1 MSSIRTDIL
10 LRVYFAFGLIVLFA
24 AAVLFQLFKVQVLQ
38 GAHWRKE
45 AKSSATQFKTVE
57 AVRGNIYGVDGS
69 LLATSVPEYNIRI
82 DLLATGIEED
92 AVFEEKV
99 DSLATSLSIFFKDK
113 TPSEY
118 SRFLRDGRKKKDRYK
133 LISKNVSHADMLKIR
148 KFPMFNMKNNGGG
161 WIAEQKNHRIKPFK
175 DLAARTIGYKNDNVQ
190 PVGLEGAYGK
200 YINGESGRRLMY
212 KIAGGFWVPVN
223 NSNEIETKDGA
234 DIISTIDIGIQDV
247 AQRALLTQLKKSDA
261 DHGCVILM
269 EVNTGEIRAIANYT
283 KAKDGTYQEL
293 FNYAIRESL
302 DPGSTFKL
310 ASYMVG
316 LEEGKFTKDT
326 KVETGS
332 GVYNVYNLKASDL
345 DHGPYGNITVQRA
358 FELSS
363 NVAIVKLTDE
373 NYRNNP
379 QDFVNRLYK
388 FGLTEELGIRIEG
401 EGKPLVRFP
410 GGPGWSGVALASMC
424 YGYGLRVTPLQLLSF
439 SNAVANNGRKMK
451 PLFVEKIVSKDGV
464 VKTFPVEELNH
475 AICSKET
482 IRQAKAMLEAVV
494 ETGTASGIKSDK
506 YRIAGKTGTAKFG
519 YTKNKNERGHYNSS
533 FIGYFP
539 ADNPKYSIC
548 VVITDPNRDKG
559 YYASQVAAP
568 VFKAISDR
576 IWATMI
582 DTSKQL
588 KPKEAQILAEKMKP
602 VMVED
607 KNEISRK
614 LPTKNLPNQRIVA
627 VPNKGVNAVP
637 DLTGMGLKDAVF
649 ILENMGMNVKI
660 LGRGVIAKQ
669 SIAAGTH
676 ITKGTEIII
685 ELM

>member
-1 MSSIRTDIL
+1 MDVKKDIL
-10 LRVYFAFGLIVLFA
+10 RRVYLTFFVMTAF
-24 AAVLFQLFKVQVLQ
+24 AVLVIAQIINLQFFQ
-38 GAHWRKE
+38 
-45 AKSSATQFKTVE
+45 AKKIQESVVAKTAGDRTVE
-57 AVRGNIYGVDGS
+57 ANRGDLYSCDGS
-69 LLATSVPEYNIRI
+69 LMATTMTYYLVGMDLSSRALDDKDFKQNIGALCDSLE
-82 DLLATGIEED
+82 DLLKLKTANEYRRELE
-92 AVFEEKV
+92 AARKEKKKWYKLH
-99 DSLATSLSIFFKDK
+99 DGLTFSEFRRLKQFPLFKK
-113 TPSEY
+113 GKYESGLVY
-118 SRFLRDGRKKKDRYK
+118 SRIVRRERPYE
-133 LISKNVSHADMLKIR
+133 ML
-148 KFPMFNMKNNGGG
+148 
-161 WIAEQKNHRIKPFK
+161 AY
-175 DLAARTIGYKNDNVQ
+175 RTIGNVDVK
-190 PVGLEGAYGK
+190 PIGIEGAYNLELRGE
-200 YINGESGRRLMY
+200 NGLQYQR
-212 KIAGGFWVPVN
+212 KIGEGIWVPIDDA
-223 NSNEIETKDGA
+223 NSIEPQDGG
-234 DIISTIDIGIQDV
+234 DIYTTIDMNVQDI
-247 AQRALLTQLKKSDA
+247 AETELLRNMRKFEA
-261 DHGCVILM
+261 DHGCVVVM
-269 EVNTGEIRAIANYT
+269 DVATGKIRGIANLKLDSTGRYR
-283 KAKDGTYQEL
+283 EEI
-293 FNYAIRESL
+293 NYAVGDAIE
-302 DPGSTFKL
+302 PGSVFKL

-439 SNAVANNGRKMK
+439 YNAVANNGRKMK

-588 KPKEAQILAEKMKP
+588 KPKVAQILAEKMKP

>member
-1 MSSIRTDIL
+1 MDVKKDIL
-10 LRVYFAFGLIVLFA
+10 RRVYLTFFVMTAFAVIVIAQIINLQF
-24 AAVLFQLFKVQVLQ
+24 FQAKKI
-38 GAHWRKE
+38 KE
-45 AKSSATQFKTVE
+45 SVVAKTAGYRIVE
-57 AVRGNIYGVDGS
+57 ANRGDIYSCDGS
-69 LLATSVPEYNIRI
+69 LMATTMTYYLVGMDLSSRALDDKDFKENIGPLCDSLE
-82 DLLATGIEED
+82 DLLKLKTANEYRRELEEARRTKRKWYKLHD
-92 AVFEEKV
+92 GLTFSEFRRLKQFP
-99 DSLATSLSIFFKDK
+99 LFKK
-113 TPSEY
+113 GKYESGLVY
-118 SRFLRDGRKKKDRYK
+118 SRIVRRERPYE
-133 LISKNVSHADMLKIR
+133 ML
-148 KFPMFNMKNNGGG
+148 
-161 WIAEQKNHRIKPFK
+161 AY
-175 DLAARTIGYKNDNVQ
+175 RTIGNVDVK
-190 PVGLEGAYGK
+190 PIGIEGAYNLELRGE
-200 YINGESGRRLMY
+200 NGLQYQR
-212 KIAGGFWVPVN
+212 KIGEGIWVPIDDA
-223 NSNEIETKDGA
+223 NSLEPQDGG
-234 DIISTIDIGIQDV
+234 DIYTTIDMNVQDI
-247 AQRALLTQLKKSDA
+247 AETELLRNMRKFEA
-261 DHGCVILM
+261 DHGCVVVM
-269 EVNTGEIRAIANYT
+269 EVATGKIRGIANLKLDSMGRYH
-283 KAKDGTYQEL
+283 EEI
-293 FNYAIRESL
+293 NYAVGDAIE
-302 DPGSTFKL
+302 PGSVFKL

-316 LEEGKFTKDT
+316 LEEGKFTKET

-439 SNAVANNGRKMK
+439 YNAVANNGRKMK
-451 PLFVEKIVSKDGV
+451 PLFVEKIVSKEGV
-464 VKTFPVEELNH
+464 VKIFPVEELNH

-506 YRIAGKTGTAKFG
+506 YKIAGKTGTAKFG
-519 YTKNKNERGHYNSS
+519 YTKDKNERGHYNSS

-582 DTSKQL
+582 DTTKQL
-588 KPKEAQILAEKMKP
+588 KAKTIELVAEKMKP
-602 VMVED
+602 IMVED
-607 KNEISRK
+607 RNELSKK
-614 LPTKNLPNQRIVA
+614 LPAKRLANPRIVA
-627 VPNKGVNAVP
+627 VPNKGVNMVP
-637 DLTGMGLKDAVF
+637 DLIGMGLKDAVF

-660 LGRGVIAKQ
+660 SGRGVIAKQ
-669 SIAAGTH
+669 SIAPGTH
-676 ITKGTEIII
+676 ITKGTKIII
-685 ELM
+685 ELI

>member
-1 MSSIRTDIL
+1 VDVKKDIL
-10 LRVYFAFGLIVLFA
+10 RRVYLTFFVMTAF
-24 AAVLFQLFKVQVLQ
+24 AVLVIAQIINLQFFQ
-38 GAHWRKE
+38 
-45 AKSSATQFKTVE
+45 AKKIQESVVAKTAGYRTVE
-57 AVRGNIYGVDGS
+57 ANRGDIYSCDGS
-69 LLATSVPEYNIRI
+69 LMATTMTYYLVGMDLSSRALDDKDFKQNIGALCDSLE
-82 DLLATGIEED
+82 DLLKLKTANEYRRELE
-92 AVFEEKV
+92 AARKEKKKWYKLHEGLTF
-99 DSLATSLSIFFKDK
+99 SEFRRLKQFPLFKK
-113 TPSEY
+113 GKYESGLVY
-118 SRFLRDGRKKKDRYK
+118 SRIVRRERPYE
-133 LISKNVSHADMLKIR
+133 ML
-148 KFPMFNMKNNGGG
+148 
-161 WIAEQKNHRIKPFK
+161 AY
-175 DLAARTIGYKNDNVQ
+175 RTIGNVDVK
-190 PVGLEGAYGK
+190 PIGIEGAYNLELRGE
-200 YINGESGRRLMY
+200 NGLQYQR
-212 KIAGGFWVPVN
+212 KIGEGIWVPIDDA
-223 NSNEIETKDGA
+223 NSIEPQDGG
-234 DIISTIDIGIQDV
+234 DIYTTIDMNVQDI
-247 AQRALLTQLKKSDA
+247 AETELLRNMRKFEA
-261 DHGCVILM
+261 DHGCVVVM
-269 EVNTGEIRAIANYT
+269 EVATGKIRGIANLKLDSTGRYR
-283 KAKDGTYQEL
+283 EEI
-293 FNYAIRESL
+293 NYAVGDAIE
-302 DPGSTFKL
+302 PGSVFKL

-439 SNAVANNGRKMK
+439 YNAVANNGRKMK

-506 YRIAGKTGTAKFG
+506 YKIAGKTGTAKFG

>member
-1 MSSIRTDIL
+1 VDVKKDIL
-10 LRVYFAFGLIVLFA
+10 RRVYLTFFVMTAF
-24 AAVLFQLFKVQVLQ
+24 AVLVIAQIINLQFFQ
-38 GAHWRKE
+38 
-45 AKSSATQFKTVE
+45 AKKIQESVVAKTAGYRTVE
-57 AVRGNIYGVDGS
+57 ANRGDIYSCDGS
-69 LLATSVPEYNIRI
+69 LMATTMTYYLVGMDLSSRALDDKDFKQNIGALCDSLE
-82 DLLATGIEED
+82 DLLKLKTANEYRRELE
-92 AVFEEKV
+92 AARKEKKKWYKLHEGLTF
-99 DSLATSLSIFFKDK
+99 SEFRRLKQFPLFKK
-113 TPSEY
+113 GKYESGLVY
-118 SRFLRDGRKKKDRYK
+118 SRIVRRERPYE
-133 LISKNVSHADMLKIR
+133 ML
-148 KFPMFNMKNNGGG
+148 
-161 WIAEQKNHRIKPFK
+161 AY
-175 DLAARTIGYKNDNVQ
+175 RTIGNVDVK
-190 PVGLEGAYGK
+190 PIGIEGAYNLELRGE
-200 YINGESGRRLMY
+200 NGLQYQR
-212 KIAGGFWVPVN
+212 KIGEGIWVPIDDA
-223 NSNEIETKDGA
+223 NSIEPQDGG
-234 DIISTIDIGIQDV
+234 DIYTTIDMNVQDI
-247 AQRALLTQLKKSDA
+247 AETELLRNMRKFEA
-261 DHGCVILM
+261 DHGCVVVM
-269 EVNTGEIRAIANYT
+269 EVATGKIRGIANLKLDSTGRYR
-283 KAKDGTYQEL
+283 EEI
-293 FNYAIRESL
+293 NYAVGDAIE
-302 DPGSTFKL
+302 PGSVFKL

-439 SNAVANNGRKMK
+439 YNAVANNGRKMK

-588 KPKEAQILAEKMKP
+588 KPKVAQILAEKMKP

>member
-1 MSSIRTDIL
+1 MT
-10 LRVYFAFGLIVLFA
+10 AF
-24 AAVLFQLFKVQVLQ
+24 AVLVIAQIINLQFFQ
-38 GAHWRKE
+38 
-45 AKSSATQFKTVE
+45 AKKIQESVVAKTAGYRTVE
-57 AVRGNIYGVDGS
+57 ANRGDIYSCDGS
-69 LLATSVPEYNIRI
+69 LMATTMTYYLVGMDLSSRALDDKDFKQNIGALCDSLE
-82 DLLATGIEED
+82 DLLKLKTANEYRRELE
-92 AVFEEKV
+92 AARKEKKKWYKLHEGLTF
-99 DSLATSLSIFFKDK
+99 SEFRRLKQFPLFKK
-113 TPSEY
+113 GKYESGLVY
-118 SRFLRDGRKKKDRYK
+118 SRIVRRERPYE
-133 LISKNVSHADMLKIR
+133 ML
-148 KFPMFNMKNNGGG
+148 
-161 WIAEQKNHRIKPFK
+161 AY
-175 DLAARTIGYKNDNVQ
+175 RTIGNVDVK
-190 PVGLEGAYGK
+190 PIGIEGAYNLELRGE
-200 YINGESGRRLMY
+200 NGLQYQR
-212 KIAGGFWVPVN
+212 KIGEGIWVPIDDA
-223 NSNEIETKDGA
+223 NSIEPQDGG
-234 DIISTIDIGIQDV
+234 DIYTTIDMNVQDI
-247 AQRALLTQLKKSDA
+247 AETELLRNMRKFEA
-261 DHGCVILM
+261 DHGCVVVM
-269 EVNTGEIRAIANYT
+269 EVATGKIRGIANLKLDSTGRYR
-283 KAKDGTYQEL
+283 EEI
-293 FNYAIRESL
+293 NYAVGDAIE
-302 DPGSTFKL
+302 PGSVFKL

-439 SNAVANNGRKMK
+439 YNAVANNGRKMK

-588 KPKEAQILAEKMKP
+588 KPKVAQILAEKMKP

>member
-1 MSSIRTDIL
+1 MDVKKDIL
-10 LRVYFAFGLIVLFA
+10 RRVYLTFFVMTAF
-24 AAVLFQLFKVQVLQ
+24 AVLVIAQIINLQFFQ
-38 GAHWRKE
+38 
-45 AKSSATQFKTVE
+45 AKKIQESVVAKTAGYRTVE
-57 AVRGNIYGVDGS
+57 ANRGDIYSCDGS
-69 LLATSVPEYNIRI
+69 LMATTMTYYLVGMDLSSRALDDKDFKQNIGALCDSLE
-82 DLLATGIEED
+82 DLLKLKTANEYRRELE
-92 AVFEEKV
+92 AARKEKKKGYKLH
-99 DSLATSLSIFFKDK
+99 DGLTFSQFRRLKQFPLFKK
-113 TPSEY
+113 GKYESGLVY
-118 SRFLRDGRKKKDRYK
+118 SRIVRRERPYE
-133 LISKNVSHADMLKIR
+133 ML
-148 KFPMFNMKNNGGG
+148 
-161 WIAEQKNHRIKPFK
+161 AY
-175 DLAARTIGYKNDNVQ
+175 RTIGNVDVK
-190 PVGLEGAYGK
+190 PIGIEGAYNLELRGE
-200 YINGESGRRLMY
+200 NGLQYQR
-212 KIAGGFWVPVN
+212 KIGEGIWVPIDDA
-223 NSNEIETKDGA
+223 NSIEPQDGG
-234 DIISTIDIGIQDV
+234 DIYTTIDMNVQDI
-247 AQRALLTQLKKSDA
+247 AETELLRNMRKFEA
-261 DHGCVILM
+261 DHGCVVVM
-269 EVNTGEIRAIANYT
+269 EVATGKIRGIANLKLDSTGRYR
-283 KAKDGTYQEL
+283 EEI
-293 FNYAIRESL
+293 NYAVGDAIE
-302 DPGSTFKL
+302 PGSVFKL

-439 SNAVANNGRKMK
+439 YNAVANNGRKMK

-588 KPKEAQILAEKMKP
+588 KPKVAQILAEKMKP

>member
-1 MSSIRTDIL
+1 MDVKKDIL
-10 LRVYFAFGLIVLFA
+10 RRVYLTFFVMTAF
-24 AAVLFQLFKVQVLQ
+24 AVLVIAQIINLQFFQ
-38 GAHWRKE
+38 
-45 AKSSATQFKTVE
+45 AKKIQESVVAKTAGYRTVE
-57 AVRGNIYGVDGS
+57 ANRGDIYSCDGS
-69 LLATSVPEYNIRI
+69 LMATTMTYYLVGMDLSSRALDDKDFKQNIGALCDSLE
-82 DLLATGIEED
+82 DLLKLKTANEYRRELE
-92 AVFEEKV
+92 AARKEKKKWYKLH
-99 DSLATSLSIFFKDK
+99 DGLTFSEFRRLKQFPLFKK
-113 TPSEY
+113 GKYESGLVY
-118 SRFLRDGRKKKDRYK
+118 SRIVRRERPYE
-133 LISKNVSHADMLKIR
+133 ML
-148 KFPMFNMKNNGGG
+148 
-161 WIAEQKNHRIKPFK
+161 AY
-175 DLAARTIGYKNDNVQ
+175 RTIGNVDVK
-190 PVGLEGAYGK
+190 PIGIEGAYNLELRGE
-200 YINGESGRRLMY
+200 NGLQYQR
-212 KIAGGFWVPVN
+212 KIGEGIWVPIDDA
-223 NSNEIETKDGA
+223 NSIEPQDGG
-234 DIISTIDIGIQDV
+234 DIYTTIDMNVQDI
-247 AQRALLTQLKKSDA
+247 AETELLRNMRKFEA
-261 DHGCVILM
+261 DHGCVVVM
-269 EVNTGEIRAIANYT
+269 EVATGKIRGIANLKLDSTGRYR
-283 KAKDGTYQEL
+283 EEI
-293 FNYAIRESL
+293 NYAVGDAIE
-302 DPGSTFKL
+302 PGSVFKL

-439 SNAVANNGRKMK
+439 YNAVANNGRKMK

-588 KPKEAQILAEKMKP
+588 KPKVAQILAEKMKP

-627 VPNKGVNAVP
+627 VPNTGVNAVP

>member
-1 MSSIRTDIL
+1 MDVKKDIL
-10 LRVYFAFGLIVLFA
+10 RRVYLTFFVMTAF
-24 AAVLFQLFKVQVLQ
+24 AVLVIAQIINLQFFQ
-38 GAHWRKE
+38 
-45 AKSSATQFKTVE
+45 AKKIQESVVAKTAGYRTVE
-57 AVRGNIYGVDGS
+57 ANRGDIYSCDGS
-69 LLATSVPEYNIRI
+69 LMATTMTYYLVGMDLSSRALDDKDFKQNIGALCDSLE
-82 DLLATGIEED
+82 DLLKLKTANEYRRELE
-92 AVFEEKV
+92 AARKEKKKWYKLHEGLTF
-99 DSLATSLSIFFKDK
+99 SEFRRLKQFPLFKK
-113 TPSEY
+113 GKYESGLVY
-118 SRFLRDGRKKKDRYK
+118 SRIVRRERPYE
-133 LISKNVSHADMLKIR
+133 ML
-148 KFPMFNMKNNGGG
+148 
-161 WIAEQKNHRIKPFK
+161 AY
-175 DLAARTIGYKNDNVQ
+175 RTIGNVDVK
-190 PVGLEGAYGK
+190 PIGIEGAYNLELRGE
-200 YINGESGRRLMY
+200 NGLQYQR
-212 KIAGGFWVPVN
+212 KIGEGIWVPIDDA
-223 NSNEIETKDGA
+223 NSIEPQDGG
-234 DIISTIDIGIQDV
+234 DIYTTIDMNVQDI
-247 AQRALLTQLKKSDA
+247 AETELLRNMRKFEA
-261 DHGCVILM
+261 DHGCVVVM
-269 EVNTGEIRAIANYT
+269 EVATGKIRGIANLKLDSTGRYR
-283 KAKDGTYQEL
+283 EEI
-293 FNYAIRESL
+293 NYAVGDAIE
-302 DPGSTFKL
+302 PGSVFKL

-439 SNAVANNGRKMK
+439 YNAVANNGRKMK

>member
-1 MSSIRTDIL
+1 MT
-10 LRVYFAFGLIVLFA
+10 AF
-24 AAVLFQLFKVQVLQ
+24 AVLVIAQIINLQFFQ
-38 GAHWRKE
+38 
-45 AKSSATQFKTVE
+45 AKKIQESVVAKTAGYRTVE
-57 AVRGNIYGVDGS
+57 ANRGDIYSCDGS
-69 LLATSVPEYNIRI
+69 LMATTMTYYLVGMDLSSRALDDKDFKQNIGALCDSLE
-82 DLLATGIEED
+82 DLLKLKTANEYRRELE
-92 AVFEEKV
+92 AARKEKKKWYKLHEGLTF
-99 DSLATSLSIFFKDK
+99 SEFRRLKQFPLFKK
-113 TPSEY
+113 GKYESGLVY
-118 SRFLRDGRKKKDRYK
+118 SRIVRRERPYE
-133 LISKNVSHADMLKIR
+133 ML
-148 KFPMFNMKNNGGG
+148 
-161 WIAEQKNHRIKPFK
+161 AY
-175 DLAARTIGYKNDNVQ
+175 RTIGNVDVK
-190 PVGLEGAYGK
+190 PIGIEGAYNLELRGE
-200 YINGESGRRLMY
+200 NGLQYQR
-212 KIAGGFWVPVN
+212 KIGEGIWVPIDDA
-223 NSNEIETKDGA
+223 NSIEPQDGG
-234 DIISTIDIGIQDV
+234 DIYTTIDMNVQDI
-247 AQRALLTQLKKSDA
+247 AETELLRNMRKFEA
-261 DHGCVILM
+261 DHGCVVVM
-269 EVNTGEIRAIANYT
+269 EVATGKIRGIANLKLDSTGRYR
-283 KAKDGTYQEL
+283 EEI
-293 FNYAIRESL
+293 NYAVGDAIE
-302 DPGSTFKL
+302 PGSVFKL

-439 SNAVANNGRKMK
+439 YNAVANNGRKMK

>member
-1 MSSIRTDIL
+1 MT
-10 LRVYFAFGLIVLFA
+10 AF
-24 AAVLFQLFKVQVLQ
+24 AVLVIAQIINLQFFQ
-38 GAHWRKE
+38 
-45 AKSSATQFKTVE
+45 AKKIQESVVAKTAGYRTVE
-57 AVRGNIYGVDGS
+57 ANRGDIYSCDGS
-69 LLATSVPEYNIRI
+69 LMATTMTYYLVGMDLSSRALDDKDFKQNIGALCDSLE
-82 DLLATGIEED
+82 DLLKLKTANEYRRELE
-92 AVFEEKV
+92 AARKEKKKWYKLH
-99 DSLATSLSIFFKDK
+99 DGLTFSEFRRLKQFPLFKK
-113 TPSEY
+113 GKYESGLVY
-118 SRFLRDGRKKKDRYK
+118 SRIVRRERPYE
-133 LISKNVSHADMLKIR
+133 ML
-148 KFPMFNMKNNGGG
+148 
-161 WIAEQKNHRIKPFK
+161 AY
-175 DLAARTIGYKNDNVQ
+175 RTIGNVDVK
-190 PVGLEGAYGK
+190 PIGIEGAYNLELRGE
-200 YINGESGRRLMY
+200 NGLQYQR
-212 KIAGGFWVPVN
+212 KIGEGIWVPIDDA
-223 NSNEIETKDGA
+223 NSIEPQDGG
-234 DIISTIDIGIQDV
+234 DIYTTIDMNVQDI
-247 AQRALLTQLKKSDA
+247 AETELLRNMRKFEA
-261 DHGCVILM
+261 DHGCVVVM
-269 EVNTGEIRAIANYT
+269 EVATGKIRGIANLKLDSTGRYR
-283 KAKDGTYQEL
+283 EEI
-293 FNYAIRESL
+293 NYAVGDAIE
-302 DPGSTFKL
+302 PGSVFKL

-439 SNAVANNGRKMK
+439 YNAVANNGRKMK

-588 KPKEAQILAEKMKP
+588 KPKVAQILAEKMKP

>member
-1 MSSIRTDIL
+1 MDVKKDIL
-10 LRVYFAFGLIVLFA
+10 RRVYLTFFVMTAF
-24 AAVLFQLFKVQVLQ
+24 AVLVIAQIINLQFFQ
-38 GAHWRKE
+38 
-45 AKSSATQFKTVE
+45 AKKIQESVVAKTAGYRTVE
-57 AVRGNIYGVDGS
+57 ANRGDIYSCDGS
-69 LLATSVPEYNIRI
+69 LMATTMTYYLVGMDLSSRALDDKDFKQNIGALCDSLE
-82 DLLATGIEED
+82 DLLKLKTANEYRRELE
-92 AVFEEKV
+92 AARKEKKKWYKLH
-99 DSLATSLSIFFKDK
+99 DGLTFSEFRRLKQFPLFKK
-113 TPSEY
+113 GKYESGLVY
-118 SRFLRDGRKKKDRYK
+118 SRIVRRERPYE
-133 LISKNVSHADMLKIR
+133 ML
-148 KFPMFNMKNNGGG
+148 
-161 WIAEQKNHRIKPFK
+161 AY
-175 DLAARTIGYKNDNVQ
+175 RTIGNVDVK
-190 PVGLEGAYGK
+190 PIGIEGAYNLELRGE
-200 YINGESGRRLMY
+200 NGLQYQR
-212 KIAGGFWVPVN
+212 KIGEGIWVPIDDA
-223 NSNEIETKDGA
+223 NSIEPQDGG
-234 DIISTIDIGIQDV
+234 DIYTTIDMNVQDI
-247 AQRALLTQLKKSDA
+247 AETELLRNMRKFEA
-261 DHGCVILM
+261 DHGCVVVM
-269 EVNTGEIRAIANYT
+269 EVATGKIRGIANLKLDSTGRYR
-283 KAKDGTYQEL
+283 EEI
-293 FNYAIRESL
+293 NYAVGDAIE
-302 DPGSTFKL
+302 PGSVFKL

-439 SNAVANNGRKMK
+439 YNAVANNGRKMK

-588 KPKEAQILAEKMKP
+588 KPKVAQILAEKMKP

>member
-1 MSSIRTDIL
+1 M
-10 LRVYFAFGLIVLFA
+10 
-24 AAVLFQLFKVQVLQ
+24 
-38 GAHWRKE
+38 
-45 AKSSATQFKTVE
+45 
-57 AVRGNIYGVDGS
+57 
-69 LLATSVPEYNIRI
+69 
-82 DLLATGIEED
+82 
-92 AVFEEKV
+92 
-99 DSLATSLSIFFKDK
+99 
-113 TPSEY
+113 
-118 SRFLRDGRKKKDRYK
+118 
-133 LISKNVSHADMLKIR
+133 R
-148 KFPMFNMKNNGGG
+148 KF
-161 WIAEQKNHRIKPFK
+161 E
-175 DLAARTIGYKNDNVQ
+175 
-190 PVGLEGAYGK
+190 
-200 YINGESGRRLMY
+200 
-212 KIAGGFWVPVN
+212 
-223 NSNEIETKDGA
+223 
-234 DIISTIDIGIQDV
+234 
-247 AQRALLTQLKKSDA
+247 A
-261 DHGCVILM
+261 DHGCVVVM
-269 EVNTGEIRAIANYT
+269 EVATGKIRGIANLKLDSTGRYR
-283 KAKDGTYQEL
+283 EEI
-293 FNYAIRESL
+293 NYAVGDAIE
-302 DPGSTFKL
+302 PGSVFKL

-439 SNAVANNGRKMK
+439 YNAVANNGRKMK

-588 KPKEAQILAEKMKP
+588 KPKVAQILAEKMKP

-607 KNEISRK
+607 KNESSRK

>member
-1 MSSIRTDIL
+1 MT
-10 LRVYFAFGLIVLFA
+10 AF
-24 AAVLFQLFKVQVLQ
+24 AVLVIAQIINLQFFQ
-38 GAHWRKE
+38 
-45 AKSSATQFKTVE
+45 AKKIQESVVAKTAGYRTVE
-57 AVRGNIYGVDGS
+57 ANRGDIYSCDGS
-69 LLATSVPEYNIRI
+69 LMATTMTYYLVGMDLSSRALDDKDFKQNIGALCDSLE
-82 DLLATGIEED
+82 DLLKLKTANEYRRELE
-92 AVFEEKV
+92 AARKEKKKWYKLH
-99 DSLATSLSIFFKDK
+99 DGLTFSEFRRLKQFPLFKK
-113 TPSEY
+113 GKYESGLVY
-118 SRFLRDGRKKKDRYK
+118 SRIVRRERPYE
-133 LISKNVSHADMLKIR
+133 ML
-148 KFPMFNMKNNGGG
+148 
-161 WIAEQKNHRIKPFK
+161 AY
-175 DLAARTIGYKNDNVQ
+175 RTIGNVDVK
-190 PVGLEGAYGK
+190 PIGIEGAYNLELRGE
-200 YINGESGRRLMY
+200 NGLQYQR
-212 KIAGGFWVPVN
+212 KIGEGIWVPIDDA
-223 NSNEIETKDGA
+223 NSIEPQDGG
-234 DIISTIDIGIQDV
+234 DIYTTIDMNVQDI
-247 AQRALLTQLKKSDA
+247 AETELLRNMRKFEA
-261 DHGCVILM
+261 DHGCVVVM
-269 EVNTGEIRAIANYT
+269 EVATGKIRGIANLKLDSTGRYR
-283 KAKDGTYQEL
+283 EEI
-293 FNYAIRESL
+293 NYAVGDAIE
-302 DPGSTFKL
+302 PGSVFKL

-439 SNAVANNGRKMK
+439 YNAVANNGRKMK

-494 ETGTASGIKSDK
+494 ETGTASGIKSYK

-588 KPKEAQILAEKMKP
+588 KPKVAQILAEKMKP